1 MKALVLTGSPLKRGN
16 TAAALL
22 ITHGY
27 PPEKGRGLFQGGVR
41 RCCKYSGL
49 RHPGYDAP
57 FMDEEKELRTRKF
70 AGELLKNLWPPES
83 APCGPLSFFG
93 EKAEDFPLFP

>member
-1 MKALVLTGSPLKRGN
+1 MGSRYWHEGPRFDGQSSEAGKYGGGKGPSLWAGKAV
-16 TAAALL
+16 ALL

-41 RCCKYSGL
+41 RCCKYPGL

-70 AGELLKNLWPPES
+70 AGELLKIL
-83 APCGPLSFFG
+83 
-93 EKAEDFPLFP
+93 